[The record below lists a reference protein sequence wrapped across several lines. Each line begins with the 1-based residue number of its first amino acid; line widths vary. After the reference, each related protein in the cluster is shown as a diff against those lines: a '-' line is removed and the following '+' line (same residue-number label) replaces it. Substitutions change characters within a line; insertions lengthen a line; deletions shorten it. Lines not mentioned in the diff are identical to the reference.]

1 MLRVV
6 MTTVESLKQ
15 AEELSDKILVRKL
28 ASCVSM
34 FPITSKYWWKGDIER
49 AEEILLLIKTHQERV
64 QELLNFLRAEHP
76 YEVPEILVIPIEIS
90 GEDYLRW
97 VEDVTI
103 REAASSDR

>member
-15 AEELSDKILVRKL
+15 AEELSDKILRRRL

-34 FPITSKYWWKGDIER
+34 FPLTSKYWWKGEINR
-49 AEEILLLIKTHQERV
+49 AEEIILLIKTHQELV
-64 QELLNFLRAEHP
+64 KELLNFLRAEHP
-76 YEVPEILVIPIEIS
+76 YEVPEILVIPIEIAN
-90 GEDYLRW
+90 EDYLRW

-103 REAASSDR
+103 RETASSDR

>member
-15 AEELSDKILVRKL
+15 AEELSDKILKRKL

-64 QELLNFLRAEHP
+64 QELLDFLRKEHP

-103 REAASSDR
+103 REAAPSDR